1 MVRSVV
7 GSLLETRRVM
17 VAVLAL
23 GLLAMSA
30 RRMTDPDVWW
40 HLRTGEL
47 ILQNHG
53 LFHTDPYSFTKFGQP
68 WMNHEWVSDIFIFGV
83 YRATGWG
90 GLIVAFGIII
100 TAAFL
105 LLFQRCSGRPYLAA
119 LLTAWGA
126 ISSSSTW
133 GVRPQMFSLLLT
145 SLFLVILER
154 SDERAS
160 VLWWTPPLMLLWVNL
175 HAGFPVGLGLMVLFL
190 GGRLLEVVFGA
201 EPWSQAYPKMRR
213 LLFFLGLCLAI
224 VPLNPY
230 GMRMYAYPLETIR
243 SRAMQS
249 YIQEWHSPNFHEI
262 AYLPLLLMILTIL
275 AAAILSPRRLS
286 ARELLLLVITTWAA
300 LHSIRHMPLY
310 VMVAVPIL
318 GAQLHAW
325 WRESHTAQATR
336 IPPKLAAPFTLWVN
350 AALLLGF
357 LAWTLTWIHSVIAKQ
372 HDTEAT
378 SFPAAAVS
386 FIDTTHPPGPILNH
400 YNWGGYFIWRLYPQ
414 YLVYIDGR
422 ADLYGDSFM
431 DENSALYSLSIPSWQ
446 QSLERW
452 HIRTVVLPPDAPL
465 LAALRQN
472 VGWRQIYADSQAV
485 VFTRRDSDQ

>member
-40 HLRTGEL
+40 HLRTGQL
-47 ILQNHG
+47 MLQNHG
-53 LFHTDPYSFTKFGQP
+53 VFHTDPYSFTKFGQP
-68 WMNHEWVSDIFIFGV
+68 WMNHEWLSDIFIFGV
-83 YRATGWG
+83 YRAAGWG
-90 GLIVAFGIII
+90 GLIVGFGLVI
-100 TAAFL
+100 TGAFL
-105 LLFQRCSGRPYLAA
+105 LLFLRCPGRPYLAA

-133 GVRPQMFSLLLT
+133 GVRPQMLSLLLT

-154 SDERAS
+154 SEERTS

-175 HAGFPVGLGLMVLFL
+175 HAGFPVGLGLMLLFL

-201 EPWSQAYPKMRR
+201 EPWSQAHPKMRR
-213 LLFFLGLCLAI
+213 LLFFLGLCLAMI
-224 VPLNPY
+224 PLNPY
-230 GMRMYAYPLETIR
+230 GMRMYLYPLETIR
-243 SRAMQS
+243 SRAMQT

-262 AYLPLLLMILTIL
+262 TYLPVLLMMLTVLVTATL
-275 AAAILSPRRLS
+275 APRRLS
-286 ARELLLLVITTWAA
+286 ARELLLLVVTTWAA
-300 LHSIRHMPLY
+300 LRSVRHIPLY
-310 VMVAVPIL
+310 VMAAIPII
-318 GAQLHAW
+318 GTQLQAW
-325 WRESHTAQATR
+325 WREKHTAQTTKIR
-336 IPPKLAAPFTLWVN
+336 PKLARPTTSMIN
-350 AALLLGF
+350 AALMVGF
-357 LAWTLTWIHSVIAKQ
+357 LAWTLTRIHSVIVKQ
-372 HDTEAT
+372 YDTEAA

-386 FIDTTHPPGPILNH
+386 FIETTHPPGPILNH

-414 YLVYIDGR
+414 LVYIDGR

-431 DENSALYSLSIPSWQ
+431 DENSALYSLSSPFWQ
-446 QSLERW
+446 RSLDRW

-472 VGWRQIYADSQAV
+472 ISWQQIYADSQAV
-485 VFTRRDSDQ
+485 VFTRRDPYK